1 MEVSKLSYPEASKI
15 IDSVSG
21 GANEGVMVIKSDQ
34 IMSSML
40 DIKEID
46 YENALSVLGNVP
58 TNEGERR
65 VEVKKPSVTPSE
77 GAGKEVANQEVE
89 EAAKAI
95 TNIVGIA
102 TKKVEEDVTKEFTR
116 IRKGKLLLPTL
127 SLQDQINELTSI
139 SEGLDENVFDSW
151 HMDIIKYEVSGLTEY
166 VKYEKTKETDEFN
179 KMLIKLRDSKLD
191 EVNEKL
197 KRYKANN

>member
-65 VEVKKPSVTPSE
+65 IEVKKPSVTPPE

-151 HMDIIKYEVSGLTEY
+151 HMDIIRYEVSGLTEY